1 MAATSP
7 LHTPLCRDLGLD
19 HPIFSVGFGGA
30 AIPEL
35 AAAVSNAGGCGV
47 LGWGGMPAEAV
58 RTTAERTGAL
68 TRRPFGFNF
77 IIAGLD
83 DPDTTDEDRSFVQGC
98 VDSAIEGGAAL
109 LIFFWGDPAPFV
121 AAAHAKA
128 VKVFLQAGSAAESA
142 AAAAAGVDGV
152 IAQGVEAGGHVR
164 ATESIWKVLPECVKA
179 VEPLPVLAAGG
190 IGDGA
195 AIVRALRAGAQGV
208 SMGTRFVAS
217 EEAWVHRA
225 YKQRVVEGS
234 GSETL
239 LGEVFNAGWPDAPHR
254 VLRNRIV
261 RDWEREG
268 WTARGTTI
276 GRMTM
281 PWGQPREW
289 QRYSPSMVMPDFDGD
304 IEEVPLWAGT
314 SVDAVTEIKPAAAIV
329 ADLVREAETALGG
342 THI

>member
-1 MAATSP
+1 LAATSA
-7 LHTPLCRDLGLD
+7 LRTPLCDALGID
-19 HPIFSVGFGGA
+19 YPIFSVGFGA
-30 AIPEL
+30 SAVPEL

-47 LGWGGMPAEAV
+47 LGWGGMPVEAV
-58 RTTAERTGAL
+58 STTTEGARAL

-83 DPDTTDEDRSFVQGC
+83 DPDTTDEDRSFVHEC
-98 VDSAIEGGAAL
+98 VDRAIDGGAAVL
-109 LIFFWGDPAPFV
+109 VFFWGDPTPFV
-121 AAAHAKA
+121 AAAHAKG
-128 VKVFLQAGSAAESA
+128 VKVFLQAGSAGEAVA
-142 AAAAAGVDGV
+142 AAQAGVDGV

-179 VEPLPVLAAGG
+179 VRPLPVLASGG

-195 AIVRALRAGAQGV
+195 AIARALRAGAQGV

-217 EEAWVHRA
+217 EEAWLHRE
-225 YKQRVVEGS
+225 YKRRVVDGS
-234 GSETL
+234 ASDTM

-261 RDWEREG
+261 RAWERED
-268 WTARGTTI
+268 WTAPGSVI

-289 QRYSPSMVMPDFDGD
+289 RRYSPSMVMPDFDGD
-304 IEEVPLWAGT
+304 IEDVPLWAGT
-314 SVDAVTEIKPAAAIV
+314 SVDSVVEIKPAAAIV
-329 ADLVREAETALGG
+329 ADLVRETEAALKGP
-342 THI
+342 HI